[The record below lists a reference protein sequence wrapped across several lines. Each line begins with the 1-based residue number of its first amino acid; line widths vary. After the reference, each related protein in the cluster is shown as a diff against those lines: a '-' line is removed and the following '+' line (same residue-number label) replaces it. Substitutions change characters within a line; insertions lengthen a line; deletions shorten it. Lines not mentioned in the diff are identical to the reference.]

1 MNFKEYLLIRFL
13 INTYTGGTGYCQKMR
28 KTYRPEVSTGDDGR
42 RWVIGVQV
50 SARCTQVSAALVGVL
65 GEGYEMLVE
74 VAGAQTAA
82 VPRET
87 TSLFQSLSAPGSAA
101 HPPPPIALAAC
112 RQQLAEIQAAL
123 VSELIGTRNAAGRRV
138 LALGV
143 HDPGLWDYRCLG
155 AAGTAAMPSG
165 NAQATVPAAVK
176 PLHLGE
182 QVPVPGASYL
192 SLSDPARLAELSGL
206 NVIDAFP
213 ARDLALGGQGGPI
226 NALAQW
232 ILLRSQL
239 RHAVLLDLGRTIRL
253 TYLPAASADRASS
266 RVIAFD
272 VGPGTTLLDLL
283 VQRLTQNETPYD
295 PGGKLAVQG
304 QRLGE
309 LIDHWLADPYFA
321 APPPRWHPQGVRP
334 ERFLSQAIPWAVR
347 RKWSV
352 QDLLCTATCF
362 LAETAAGAI
371 RRHLPGDWP
380 VDEILVAGGGVQNG
394 FLFRELSRL
403 APAPLVRAGNLP
415 FPEAAIEAAS
425 AAILALLFIDQA
437 PASQTA
443 ISNTSKP
450 RPLGRLTPGTPQN
463 WQRLLESC
471 AAASRHARPLRA
483 AV

>member
-1 MNFKEYLLIRFL
+1 MPKL
-13 INTYTGGTGYCQKMR
+13 
-28 KTYRPEVSTGDDGR
+28 YRPEVPTADDGR
-42 RWVIGVQV
+42 RWVIGAQV
-50 SARCTQVSAALVGVL
+50 SARCTHVSAALVGAL
-65 GEGYEMLVE
+65 GEGYEMQVE
-74 VAGAQTAA
+74 VAGLQTAA

-87 TSLFQSLSAPGSAA
+87 AALFQALSAPGGAA
-101 HPPPPIALAAC
+101 HPPPTALAAC
-112 RQQLAEIQAAL
+112 RQQLAEIQAVL
-123 VSELIGTRNAAGRRV
+123 VGQLIGTRVAAGGRI

-143 HDPGLWDYRCLG
+143 HDPGIWDHRCL
-155 AAGTAAMPSG
+155 APSGTAAKIHEVQPSAG
-165 NAQATVPAAVK
+165 AAPTPGQSPSADHVPA
-176 PLHLGE
+176 
-182 QVPVPGASYL
+182 PGVAYL
-192 SLSDPARLAELSGL
+192 SLSDPARLAELTGL

-213 ARDLALGGQGGPI
+213 ARDLALGGLGGPI

-253 TYLPAASADRASS
+253 TYLPAASADRAYG

-272 VGPGTTLLDLL
+272 AGPGTALLDLL
-283 VQRLTQNETPYD
+283 VQRLTEGEKAFD

-304 QRLGE
+304 RRIPE

-334 ERFLSQAIPWAVR
+334 ERFLSQALPWAVR
-347 RKWSV
+347 QKWSI
-352 QDLLCTATCF
+352 QDLLCSATCF
-362 LAETAAGAI
+362 VAEMVAAAI

-394 FLFRELSRL
+394 FLFRELARL

-415 FPEAAIEAAS
+415 YPEEAIEAA
-425 AAILALLFIDQA
+425 AAGILALLFIDQA

-450 RPLGRLTPGTPQN
+450 RPLGRLTPGSPQN
-463 WQRLLESC
+463 WQRLLECC
-471 AAASRHARPLRA
+471 AAASRHARPLRT